1 MTIRFQI
8 GAFTLLAMLASAT
21 PAFAQKQPDTGF
33 TKEQNSRIAAL
44 ARSIDARMKPV
55 FDADP
60 KLRDAM
66 LADLKQMEAIKD
78 TSQIKAAIAK
88 YQAKYATSYRDV
100 LKKSGVSLAEVAR
113 QFSAISSVRFEVVN
127 GTHLVSVE
135 PVPTPT
141 PKPTTAPTPTPPSP
155 PAART
160 FSLQTTDFT
169 FTKDV
174 GCGGGENSS
183 ATFSSLKLQVE
194 GWAAA
199 VGNCQNKGSA
209 TYRYD
214 VPQGRTARATLYGS
228 IDSWT
233 VAVGVVGAA
242 TSSVWAKFDY
252 REPLFCSSIAMFL
265 WAAHQE
271 CNDAYLIQF
280 SAGQGQIGNVLAIGT
295 AVHTTTTAAA
305 SPMSKGGGTA
315 EIDSAIVAETP
326 N

>member
-8 GAFTLLAMLASAT
+8 GAFTLLTMLASAV
-21 PAFAQKQPDTGF
+21 PAFAQKQTDPGF
-33 TKEQNSRIAAL
+33 TKEQNGRISAL
-44 ARSIDARMKPV
+44 ARSIDERMKPA

-78 TSQIKAAIAK
+78 AGQLKAAIAK
-88 YQAKYATSYRDV
+88 YQAKYAVSYREI
-100 LKKSGVSLAEVAR
+100 LKKSGVSLVDVAR

-135 PVPTPT
+135 PTPMPT
-141 PKPTTAPTPTPPSP
+141 PKPTPTPPSP

-160 FSLQTTDFT
+160 FPLRTTDFT
-169 FTKDV
+169 FTKDI

-214 VPQGRTARATLYGS
+214 VPQDRTARATLYGS

-280 SAGQGQIGNVLAIGT
+280 SAGRGEIGRVLAIET

-315 EIDSAIVAETP
+315 EIDSAVVVETP
-326 N
+326 S